1 MPIRARSEDKK
12 VKIVKGKRTRDADF
26 YKKGFEMTIGELF
39 DYIWDGD
46 CNADGEQYGVDTMIR
61 ESIYYYPI
69 KILGIEKSLVPE
81 TKVSQG
87 LINYLL
93 IRWRGDYQFQE
104 LKWLLSNCGFKAT
117 RKTTV
122 GTVQTGV
129 KSFENLVKI
138 LSVYGVGLII
148 EENKYKI
155 DLFDYFKPDRILEE
169 VYRVSIK
176 EYLQNMEI
184 QEHFDKLISDGTN
197 LAKVDKE
204 QKNFVVYEL
213 NIIPNCTW

>member
-1 MPIRARSEDKK
+1 MPIIIKGEDKK

-26 YKKGFEMTIGELF
+26 YKKGFEMTIGELC

-46 CNADGEQYGVDTMIR
+46 YNADGEQYGVDTVIR

-69 KILGIEKSLVPE
+69 KILGIKESLVPE

-87 LINYLL
+87 LINFLL

-104 LKWLLSNCGFKAT
+104 LKCLLSNCGFKAT

-138 LSVYGVGLII
+138 LSVYGVGLMD
-148 EENKYKI
+148 YCLSHI
-155 DLFDYFKPDRILEE
+155 DRS
-169 VYRVSIK
+169 R
-176 EYLQNMEI
+176 
-184 QEHFDKLISDGTN
+184 HF
-197 LAKVDKE
+197 ARE
-204 QKNFVVYEL
+204 R
-213 NIIPNCTW
+213 